1 MNTFGSF
8 FLISCIAVSSGWHLR
23 VSLNDIFKGNCR
35 TVSPRVCR
43 KSLQAFDPDY
53 SCGFILRS
61 VCSGTNKIERVRTRR
76 SALMPNQEHTLHV
89 TPLPKKMAFYD
100 ANADGQISI
109 KEFARTLG
117 HDPRAFHVKDAFRV
131 ADSNGDGLV
140 DAYEFEN
147 DAWIFDDD
155 FDDDDYDLE
164 DTDEHSYKSAN
175 FDLLDTSDES
185 SSSSDS
191 SSQSSK
197 QSGSNDS
204 GDIDYYD
211 TDSKDSSDSDE
222 NGMSSSDSSNSGS
235 NSGDDDSDDSS
246 DSNSADDDDSKDSN
260 DDSNNDSKNSNDDS
274 NGDSTGDD
282 DGIGNASNDDSNGDK
297 SKSSQSKDDNDDSKD
312 DDSKDDNKKD
322 GLNEIFPDDLD
333 IDEIV
338 PKEMELGDGIIG
350 EAIENVLGDGMELDV
365 PELEGPDS
373 DTMKNVG
380 IAMAL
385 TKFQPSQNQIS
396 SKADSHG
403 ADGHSHA
410 SHTNSDFDYSKGQSN
425 FIAAAMNPK
434 PTMLSNALL
443 GIGGGGSRMR
453 SVDSTQARE
462 RFNAIAMNNRRRV
475 PASLWPSWIVS

>member
-1 MNTFGSF
+1 MKEIKQENIWFYTCDFGFS
-8 FLISCIAVSSGWHLR
+8 
-23 VSLNDIFKGNCR
+23 
-35 TVSPRVCR
+35 
-43 KSLQAFDPDY
+43 
-53 SCGFILRS
+53 
-61 VCSGTNKIERVRTRR
+61 
-76 SALMPNQEHTLHV
+76 
-89 TPLPKKMAFYD
+89 
-100 ANADGQISI
+100 
-109 KEFARTLG
+109 
-117 HDPRAFHVKDAFRV
+117 
-131 ADSNGDGLV
+131 
-140 DAYEFEN
+140 
-147 DAWIFDDD
+147 
-155 FDDDDYDLE
+155 DYDLE
-164 DTDEHSYKSAN
+164 DTDEHAYKSAN

-204 GDIDYYD
+204 DDIDYYD
-211 TDSKDSSDSDE
+211 TDSKHSSDSDE

-235 NSGDDDSDDSS
+235 NSGDDDSDSSS

-260 DDSNNDSKNSNDDS
+260 DDSNDDSKNSNDDS

-282 DGIGNASNDDSNGDK
+282 DGIGNALNDDSNGDK

-453 SVDSTQARE
+453 SGTPQGSNGEWVVLQPHRISNNN
-462 RFNAIAMNNRRRV
+462 FNKVAKDLNSV
-475 PASLWPSWIVS
+475 SLAFQLLRDNLCMLIIKKNTCLLSSYSFKTRSDVFLE